1 MSVAANEANETVVTL
16 MHQCLF
22 KSRILSNKEM
32 GKVKAKLQTPEDRD
46 GLISVL
52 NDVGIHPRQVMKNEC
67 FEQIGDIIQFCLTL
81 FVHQEFIDNK
91 LLYTILNT
99 SCCIFVMMPGSRK
112 KYLYQFMCEHRIWK
126 SSFVW
131 RDCITYT
138 INSKLD

>member
-67 FEQIGDIIQFCLTL
+67 FE
-81 FVHQEFIDNK
+81 
-91 LLYTILNT
+91 
-99 SCCIFVMMPGSRK
+99 
-112 KYLYQFMCEHRIWK
+112 HRIWK